1 MATQSMYGP
10 CITVST
16 ARAIPDAAKDETM
29 VKSHSILYGVAFTL
43 LFSSSLAAQE
53 TNLNTVVATVAGTEI
68 TIGHML
74 DVKRQLPE
82 QYKSL
87 EDSVLFSGI
96 LEQLLQQELLANSV
110 TEDPSWL
117 ATAMQN
123 QRRNLLSSVVIN
135 DLRDNSVTENILK
148 DTYAAKYPAGS
159 GETEYKAS
167 HILVETEQKARDLL
181 ALLDGGTDF
190 SGLAIEHSTGPSG
203 PSGGDLGWFGKG
215 QMVEPFES
223 AVMGMEAD
231 TYTGPVKTQFGYHL
245 IFLNN
250 RRETSPPSFE
260 DVRSEIEVEIQNAAV
275 EKHLSGLMA
284 NAEVMMPAVEI
295 DPSILSVLDFTSK

>member
-1 MATQSMYGP
+1 MYGP

-16 ARAIPDAAKDETM
+16 ARAIPSAAKDETM
-29 VKSHSILYGVAFTL
+29 LKSHSILHGVAFTL
-43 LFSSSLAAQE
+43 LFSSSMSAQE

-82 QYKSL
+82 QYKAL
-87 EDSVLFSGI
+87 EDSQLFSGI
-96 LEQLLQQELLANSV
+96 IDQLLQQELLASSV
-110 TEDPSWL
+110 TEEPSWL

-135 DLRDNSVTENILK
+135 DIRTNSVTEDILK
-148 DTYAAKYPAGS
+148 NSYATKYPGGS
-159 GETEYKAS
+159 GEVEYKAS

-181 ALLDGGTDF
+181 SLLDGGTDF
-190 SGLAIEHSTGPSG
+190 GGLAIEHSTGPSG

-215 QMVEPFES
+215 QMVAPFES
-223 AVMGMEAD
+223 AVIGMEIG

-260 DVRSEIEVEIQNAAV
+260 DVRGEIEVEIQNAAV
-275 EKHLSGLMA
+275 ETHLRGLMA
-284 NAEVMMPAVEI
+284 NTDVVMPVVEI

>member
-1 MATQSMYGP
+1 ML
-10 CITVST
+10 
-16 ARAIPDAAKDETM
+16 
-29 VKSHSILYGVAFTL
+29 KSHSILHGVAFTL
-43 LFSSSLAAQE
+43 LFSSSMSAQE

-82 QYKSL
+82 QYKAL
-87 EDSVLFSGI
+87 EDSQLFSGI
-96 LEQLLQQELLANSV
+96 IDQLLQQELLASSV
-110 TEDPSWL
+110 TEEPSWL

-135 DLRDNSVTENILK
+135 DIRTNSVTEDILK
-148 DTYAAKYPAGS
+148 NSYATKYPGGS
-159 GETEYKAS
+159 GEVEYKAS

-181 ALLDGGTDF
+181 SLLDGGTDF
-190 SGLAIEHSTGPSG
+190 GGLAIEHSTGPSG

-215 QMVEPFES
+215 QMVAPFES
-223 AVMGMEAD
+223 AVIGMEIG

-260 DVRSEIEVEIQNAAV
+260 DVRGEIEVEIQNAAV
-275 EKHLSGLMA
+275 ETHLRGLMA
-284 NAEVMMPAVEI
+284 NTDVVMPVVEI

>member
-1 MATQSMYGP
+1 MYGP

-29 VKSHSILYGVAFTL
+29 VKSPSILHGIAFTL
-43 LFSSSLAAQE
+43 LFSSSLAAQD

-96 LEQLLQQELLANSV
+96 IDQLLQQELLASSV

-135 DLRDNSVTENILK
+135 DLRANSITEDILK
-148 DTYAAKYPAGS
+148 KSYATKYPFGS

-167 HILVETEQKARDLL
+167 HILVETEQKARGLL

-190 SGLAIEHSTGPSG
+190 SSLAIEHSTGPSG
-203 PSGGDLGWFGKG
+203 PNGGDLGWFGKG
-215 QMVEPFES
+215 QMVAPFES
-223 AVMGMEAD
+223 AVMGMKAG
-231 TYTGPVKTQFGYHL
+231 TYAGPVKTQFGYHL
-245 IFLNN
+245 IFLNS

-260 DVRSEIEVEIQNAAV
+260 DVRDEIKVEIQNAAV
-275 EKHLSGLMA
+275 EAHLRGLMA
-284 NAEVMMPAVEI
+284 NADVVMPVVEI

>member
-1 MATQSMYGP
+1 MG
-10 CITVST
+10 T
-16 ARAIPDAAKDETM
+16 ALQCQRRGAIPRVTKDKTM
-29 VKSHSILYGVAFTL
+29 VKSHSILHGMAFAII
-43 LFSSSLAAQE
+43 FSSSLAAE
-53 TNLNTVVATVAGTEI
+53 EINISTVVATVAGTEI
-68 TIGHML
+68 TIAHML

-82 QYKSL
+82 QYESL
-87 EDSVLFSGI
+87 EDSVLFNGI
-96 LEQLLQQELLANSV
+96 IDQLLQQELLASSI

-117 ATAMQN
+117 AIAMQN

-135 DLRDNSVTENILK
+135 DLRTNSVTEDILK
-148 DTYAAKYPAGS
+148 NTYAAKYPAGS

-275 EKHLSGLMA
+275 EKHLSRLMA